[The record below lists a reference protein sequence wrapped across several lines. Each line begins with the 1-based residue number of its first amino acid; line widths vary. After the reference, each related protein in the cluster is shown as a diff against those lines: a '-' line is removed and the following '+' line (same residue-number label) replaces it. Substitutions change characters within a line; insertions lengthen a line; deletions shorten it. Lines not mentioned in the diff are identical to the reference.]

1 MKYFFRII
9 PALFFI
15 VFFQTS
21 TSGADSLKIGVVDMQ
36 KFQAK
41 SKGFQKSSDRLKQ
54 KYQGMKDK
62 LEAEVKELQKIEE
75 EFKKQ
80 SLMLSLD
87 AQGGKKRE
95 LESKK
100 RYIQFLRN
108 DFTQQMKESD
118 MENSQKIVKELE
130 KIVGIIAKDKKFT
143 LIFNRQVSG
152 LIYVHPTFDITDQVV
167 KAYDATKQ

>member
-1 MKYFFRII
+1 MKYFFRFIPVLFII
-9 PALFFI
+9 F
-15 VFFQTS
+15 FFQTNAL
-21 TSGADSLKIGVVDMQ
+21 GADSLKIGVIDMQ

-41 SKGFQKSSDRLKQ
+41 SKGFQKSSELLKK
-54 KYQGMKDK
+54 KYQVMRDK

-87 AQGGKKRE
+87 AQGGKRRE

-108 DFTQQMKESD
+108 DFTQQMKETD
-118 MENSQKIVKELE
+118 IENSQRIVKELE
-130 KIVGIIAKDKKFT
+130 KIVGKIAREYKYT
-143 LIFNRQVSG
+143 LIFNKQPSG
-152 LIYVHPTFDITDQVV
+152 LIYTHPTFDITDQVV
-167 KAYDATKQ
+167 KAYDRLKQ

>member
-1 MKYFFRII
+1 MKYFFRFI
-9 PALFFI
+9 PVLFILFF
-15 VFFQTS
+15 FQMS
-21 TSGADSLKIGVVDMQ
+21 ALGADSPKIGVVDIQ

-41 SKGFQKSSDRLKQ
+41 SRGFQKSSEILKK
-54 KYQGMKDK
+54 KYQSMKDK
-62 LEAEVKELQKIEE
+62 LDAEVKALQKIEV

-87 AQGGKKRE
+87 AQGGKRRE

-130 KIVGIIAKDKKFT
+130 KIVAKIAKDSKYT
-143 LIFNRQVSG
+143 LIFNKQVSG

-167 KAYDATKQ
+167 KAYDLLKQ

>member
-1 MKYFFRII
+1 MN
-9 PALFFI
+9 AL
-15 VFFQTS
+15 
-21 TSGADSLKIGVVDMQ
+21 GADSLKIGVVDMQ

-41 SKGFQKSSDRLKQ
+41 SKGFQKSSDLLKK
-54 KYQGMKDK
+54 KYQVMRDK
-62 LEAEVKELQKIEE
+62 LEAEVKGLQKIEE
-75 EFKKQ
+75 EFQKQ

-87 AQGGKKRE
+87 AQGGKRRE

-130 KIVGIIAKDKKFT
+130 KIVEKIAKDSNLT
-143 LIFNRQVSG
+143 LIFNRQISG
-152 LIYVHPTFDITDQVV
+152 LIFVNPTFDITEQVV
-167 KAYDATKQ
+167 KAYDLLKQ

>member
-1 MKYFFRII
+1 MKYFFRFI
-9 PALFFI
+9 PVLFILFF
-15 VFFQTS
+15 FQMS
-21 TSGADSLKIGVVDMQ
+21 ALGAASLKIGVVNMQ

-41 SKGFQKSSDRLKQ
+41 SKGFQKSSELLKK
-54 KYQGMKDK
+54 KYQVMRDK

-75 EFKKQ
+75 AFKKQ

-87 AQGGKKRE
+87 AQGGKRRE

-130 KIVGIIAKDKKFT
+130 KIVGKIAKDNNYT
-143 LIFNRQVSG
+143 IIFNRQISG
-152 LIYVHPTFDITDQVV
+152 LIYVHPTIDITEQVV
-167 KAYDATKQ
+167 KAYDRLKQ

>member
-1 MKYFFRII
+1 MKHFFRFI
-9 PALFFI
+9 PVLFILF
-15 VFFQTS
+15 FFQTS
-21 TSGADSLKIGVVDMQ
+21 AFGADALKIGVVDMQ

-41 SKGFQKSSDRLKQ
+41 SKGFQKSSDALKKKFQ
-54 KYQGMKDK
+54 VMQDK
-62 LEAEVKELQKIEE
+62 LEAEVKELQKIED

-100 RYIQFLRN
+100 RYIQFLRS

-118 MENSQKIVKELE
+118 MENSQRIVKELE
-130 KIVGIIAKDKKFT
+130 KIVAKIAKDKKLT
-143 LIFNRQVSG
+143 LIFNRQISG

-167 KAYDATKQ
+167 QAYDRTKQ

>member
-87 AQGGKKRE
+87 AQGGKRRE

-100 RYIQFLRN
+100 RYIQFLRT
-108 DFTQQMKESD
+108 DFTEQMKESD

-130 KIVGIIAKDKKFT
+130 KIVGKIAKDKKFT

-152 LIYVHPTFDITDQVV
+152 LIYVHPTFDITDEVV
-167 KAYDATKQ
+167 KVYDATKQ

>member
-1 MKYFFRII
+1 MKYFFRLI
-9 PALFFI
+9 PVFFI
-15 VFFQTS
+15 IFLFQT
-21 TSGADSLKIGVVDMQ
+21 TAFGADALKIGVVDMQ

-41 SKGFQKSSDRLKQ
+41 SKGFQKSSAKLKK
-54 KYQGMKDK
+54 KYQVMKDK
-62 LEAEVKELQKIEE
+62 LDAEVKEFQKIEE

-87 AQGGKKRE
+87 AQGSKRIE

-108 DFTQQMKESD
+108 DFAQQMKESD

-130 KIVGIIAKDKKFT
+130 KIVGKIAKDKKFT

-152 LIYVHPTFDITDQVV
+152 LIYAHPTIDLTDEVV
-167 KAYDATKQ
+167 RAYDRLNQ

>member
-1 MKYFFRII
+1 MKNFFRFI
-9 PALFFI
+9 PVLFVLF
-15 VFFQTS
+15 FFQTS
-21 TSGADSLKIGVVDMQ
+21 ALGADSIKIGVVDMQ

-41 SKGFQKSSDRLKQ
+41 SKGFQKSSERLKK
-54 KYQGMKDK
+54 KYQVMKDK
-62 LEAEVKELQKIEE
+62 LEAEVKALQKIEE
-75 EFKKQ
+75 DFKKQ

-100 RYIQFLRN
+100 RYIQFLRS

-130 KIVGIIAKDKKFT
+130 KIVAKIAKDSKYT

-152 LIYVHPTFDITDQVV
+152 LIYVRPTFDITDQVV
-167 KAYDATKQ
+167 KAYDSLKQ